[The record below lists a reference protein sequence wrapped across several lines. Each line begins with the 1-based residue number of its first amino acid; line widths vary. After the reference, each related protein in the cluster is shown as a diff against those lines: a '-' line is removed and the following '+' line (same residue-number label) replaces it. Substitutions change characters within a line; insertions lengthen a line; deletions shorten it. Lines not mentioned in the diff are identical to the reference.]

1 MFVISGI
8 ILIAFFV
15 VFTVTL
21 FDSLYPEHIAIV
33 SEVAL
38 IASFSISLALK
49 DFFIEKSKKK
59 TNKDK
64 RMFFMVRIREI
75 LLITRILRDILTI
88 HLIIIL
94 IYKILPDQF
103 HSTTMDKIIFP
114 GLLFTF
120 IFFVMV
126 FDTIRVSIMKKKIN
140 SEDWLPIVN
149 ETGGVIGKV
158 ALSVSLTSQKSYLH
172 PIVRIALIY
181 KGLFY
186 LCQRPEHYNI
196 NPEKIDYPFE
206 KFVFYNHSL
215 DEAIG
220 NALEKETEKK
230 DLPVKF
236 VFRYLF
242 SNSTINRLV
251 YLYTCKINDEKTMN
265 ELNLTKG
272 KLWTEKQ
279 IEENLGKGV
288 FSECFEKEYE
298 ILKNT
303 VLMAEKILKN
313 NISSN

>member
-1 MFVISGI
+1 MI
-8 ILIAFFV
+8 
-15 VFTVTL
+15 FTATL

-38 IASFSISLALK
+38 IVSFSISLTLK
-49 DFFIEKSKKK
+49 DFFIEKGKKK

-64 RMFFMVRIREI
+64 RMFFLVRIREI
-75 LLITRILRDILTI
+75 LLITRILRNILI
-88 HLIIIL
+88 VHLIIIL
-94 IYKILPDQF
+94 IYKISPDQF
-103 HSTTMDKIIFP
+103 HSVTMDKIIFP

-126 FDTIRVSIMKKKIN
+126 FNTIRVSIVKKKIN

-172 PIVRIALIY
+172 PVVRVALIY
-181 KGLFY
+181 KGFFY
-186 LCQRPEHYNI
+186 LRKRPDRYVI

-215 DEAIG
+215 DEAVD
-220 NALEKETEKK
+220 NALQKEMGKK

-242 SNSTINRLV
+242 NNNTTNRLV
-251 YLYTCKINDEKTMN
+251 YLYTCKINDEETMN
-265 ELNLTKG
+265 NLNLTKG

-279 IEENLGKGV
+279 IEENLGKGI

-303 VLMAEKILKN
+303 VLMAEKILGNKTSAN
-313 NISSN
+313 